1 MVGNDFSHAH
11 GKIVTEHE
19 INLLRRPL
27 ILKGL
32 SEPAFH
38 ALASA
43 GERRRYGKGQLL
55 FAENQPCIGLIV
67 VLAGAVRIFKMD
79 PRGRELTLGREE
91 PGSTVAE
98 LPLFDGGNYP
108 ASSEAAED
116 ETILYV
122 VPRARFQEL
131 ARQYPEIPA
140 AALKALGVRLRKMLK
155 MLEAHSLHTVRAR
168 MAAYLVRAAHGH
180 PTFVLEETNEAIAGQ
195 LGTVREVVS
204 RTLRSLREAGVIT
217 IHGRKVQILDRP
229 ALTRIAT
236 SQED

>member
-1 MVGNDFSHAH
+1 MILTD
-11 GKIVTEHE
+11 HE
-19 INLLRRPL
+19 LNLMRRPL
-27 ILKGL
+27 VLKGL
-32 SEPAFH
+32 PDAAFG
-38 ALASA
+38 ALARA
-43 GERRRYGKGQLL
+43 GERRRCDKGQLL

-67 VLAGAVRIFKMD
+67 VLSGAVRIFKMD

-108 ASSEAAED
+108 ASAEAAED
-116 ETILYV
+116 NTVLYV
-122 VPRARFQEL
+122 VPRARFQDL
-131 ARQYPEIPA
+131 MRQHPEIA
-140 AALKALGVRLRKMLK
+140 TAALKALGVRLRKMLK

-168 MAAYLVRAAHGH
+168 TAAYLVRASHGQAA
-180 PTFVLEETNEAIAGQ
+180 FALEETNEAIAGQ

-217 IHGRKVQILDRP
+217 LHGRRVAIVDRP
-229 ALTRIAT
+229 ALIRIAT

>member
-1 MVGNDFSHAH
+1 L
-11 GKIVTEHE
+11 TEQE
-19 INLLRRPL
+19 LNLLRRPL
-27 ILKGL
+27 LLKGL
-32 SEPAFH
+32 SEPAFA
-38 ALASA
+38 ALARA

-91 PGSTVAE
+91 PGSSVAE

-108 ASSEAAED
+108 AAAEAAEED
-116 ETILYV
+116 TILYV
-122 VPRARFQEL
+122 VPRARFQTLMREH
-131 ARQYPEIPA
+131 PEIAA

-168 MAAYLVRAAHGH
+168 MAAYLVRAAHGQAS
-180 PTFVLEETNEAIAGQ
+180 FALDETNEAIAGQ

-217 IHGRKVQILDRP
+217 LHGRKVHILDRP
-229 ALTRIAT
+229 ALSRIAT
-236 SQED
+236 SQEE